1 MNILNFIKKIS
12 KLEIVFKLPSKRSLL
27 IFDDTS
33 VEDLKFIIDEFDYF
47 ILSVRKDTIKY
58 IIIHPRIIYNFIL
71 NAKYGLVKAYL
82 MSVIKVISP
91 KIILTNI
98 DNSWQFSEIAKI
110 LNDKFKFFAIQNGAR
125 YDFKV
130 NDHMYKTK
138 ITQQNRNL
146 IFFIPYLFCFG
157 DYESDLYKKFNIP
170 IKKFYPVGSLKYSNY
185 LLHNNINLRKKPV
198 YEYDI
203 CLVSDSMILK
213 FDKKFG
219 TTNEIDRYGKYL
231 QYIIKYVR
239 DKNKSFVCAFA
250 KINSTIENL
259 NNELLFYKNY
269 LNSDDY
275 EFLINNSTL
284 KMEKNRYLS
293 YNVMLKSNLSVS
305 SFSTMISE
313 HLAVKR
319 KIMPINFMQ
328 NKIFKFPIN
337 GKFVIENCTYEY
349 LEKKISEALKLNEV
363 DFINSFDN
371 NTKYLMKY
379 DTDQSTISKIKEILK
394 SNLS

>member
-1 MNILNFIKKIS
+1 MKIFNILKKIF
-12 KLEIVFKLPSKRSLL
+12 KLEFIFKLPPKKSLL

-33 VEDLKFIIDEFDYF
+33 IEDLKYVIDEFDYF
-47 ILSVRKDTIKY
+47 ILSVREDKIKY
-58 IIIHPRIIYNFIL
+58 IILHPRIIYNFFL

-82 MSVIKVISP
+82 ISVIEVISP

-98 DNSWQFSEIAKI
+98 DNSWQFSEIARI
-110 LNDKFKFFAIQNGAR
+110 LNDKFKFFAIQNGSR

-138 ITQQNRNL
+138 IIQQNRNL
-146 IFFIPYLFCFG
+146 IFFIPHLFCFG
-157 DYESDLYKKFNIP
+157 DYEADLYKKFNIP
-170 IKKFYPVGSLKYSNY
+170 NKKFYPVGSLKYSNY

-213 FDKKFG
+213 FDEKFG

-231 QYIIKYVR
+231 QYLIKYVR

-250 KINSTIENL
+250 KTNSTSENL
-259 NNELLFYKNY
+259 NNELLFFKNF
-269 LNSDDY
+269 LNSNDY

-284 KMEKNRYLS
+284 KMKKNRYLS
-293 YNVMLKSNLSVS
+293 YEIMLKSNLSVS

-313 HLAVKR
+313 HLAVRR

-328 NKIFKFPIN
+328 NKFFKFPIN

-349 LEKKISEALKLNEV
+349 LEKKISEALKLDEV
-363 DFINSFDN
+363 DFINSFDKS
-371 NTKYLMKY
+371 TKYLMRY
-379 DTDQSTISKIKEILK
+379 DTNYSTIFKIKEILK